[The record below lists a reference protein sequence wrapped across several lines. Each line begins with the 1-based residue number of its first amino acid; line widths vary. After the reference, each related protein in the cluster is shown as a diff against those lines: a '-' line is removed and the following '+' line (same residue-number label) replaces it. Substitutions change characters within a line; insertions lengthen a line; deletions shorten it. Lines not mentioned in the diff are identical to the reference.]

1 MIEVKIPGRGVLR
14 LEHLVCDVNGTLAVD
29 GRLIDGVAR
38 GLQTLRDRLE
48 IHLLTANTH
57 GRQAVID
64 SQLGLQAIILSSGEE
79 REQKAAFVRT
89 LGADSVAAV
98 GQGANDAGML
108 AEAALG
114 ICILS
119 PEGTAASALMSADIV
134 APDILSALE
143 LLEKPLRLVATL
155 RQ

>member
-38 GLQTLRDRLE
+38 GLQTLRDRLT

-57 GRQAVID
+57 GRQAIID
-64 SQLGLQAIILSSGEE
+64 SQLGLQATILSPGEE
-79 REQKAAFVRT
+79 REQKAAFVRS
-89 LGADSVAAV
+89 LGAESVVAV

-108 AEAALG
+108 AEAVLG

-119 PEGTAASALMSADIV
+119 PEGTAASAVRSADILL
-134 APDILSALE
+134 PDILSALE